1 MKKILLYINFILMFF
16 PAFSLSYPL
25 TGVYFQSRILG
36 LPFLCW
42 YTFFNKRE
50 IRKDLLIFG
59 IPLLISVV
67 IPILG
72 LLTDRNFS
80 LIDIGYMLT
89 FLYLIIFAQAMGRHL
104 NLFINFINVFT
115 FANILYCLIQTIMM
129 NVGLDSIAMIHS
141 NLPLK
146 ATSGYVLPPSILPY
160 TYRFSGLFNE
170 SSPLMFYL
178 CCAYIFLG
186 EIDAKKNSKITRNIQ
201 VLTLLTILVSGSKY
215 SYAFLIIYA
224 VIQVVSTIKDKNIK
238 ISLSTILL
246 MMTTYLFINYYS
258 MIVTSLS
265 ESLPAFD
272 ERKSNLENSVIS
284 LSNLDLIGNGF
295 LPSSTGE
302 SGGLDA
308 ITIVVGG
315 YGFFFGIAILI
326 SFLVWI
332 LVSKVKNKAIFIA
345 VYILGL
351 SSNGSFLISQYTI
364 FFTMIYV
371 INKQQSI
378 QKYLFN
384 DNEYMPPIGF
394 EQKS

>member
-1 MKKILLYINFILMFF
+1 MKKILLYINFILIFF

-25 TGVYFQSRILG
+25 TGIYFQSRILG

-42 YTFFNKRE
+42 YTFFQERE

-59 IPLLISVV
+59 IPLLISVI

-80 LIDIGYMLT
+80 LIDIGYILT
-89 FLYLIIFAQAMGRHL
+89 FFYLIMFAQAMGSHL
-104 NLFINFINVFT
+104 NLFINFIILFT
-115 FANILYCLIQTIMM
+115 FANILYSLIQTILM
-129 NVGLDSIAMIHS
+129 NIGLDSIAMIHS
-141 NLPLK
+141 NLPIK
-146 ATSGYVLPPSILPY
+146 ITSGYVLPPSILPY

-178 CCAYIFLG
+178 CCSYIFLG
-186 EIDAKKNSKITRNIQ
+186 EIDAKKPSIVTLIIQ
-201 VLTLLTILVSGSKY
+201 LLTLFTILVSGSKY
-215 SYAFLIIYA
+215 SYAFLIIYV
-224 VIQVVSTIKDKNIK
+224 VIKVVSTIKDKNIK
-238 ISLSTILL
+238 ILLSTILL
-246 MMTTYLFINYYS
+246 MIATYLFINYYS
-258 MIVTSLS
+258 IIVTSLS

-272 ERKSNLENSVIS
+272 ERKSNLENSLIS
-284 LSNLDLIGNGF
+284 LSELGLIGNGF
-295 LPSSTGE
+295 LASSTGE

-308 ITIVVGG
+308 ITIVVGA

-332 LVSKVKNKAIFIA
+332 LVSKVKNKSIFIA

-371 INKQQSI
+371 INKKNTI
-378 QKYLFN
+378 QKYFFN
-384 DNEYMPPIGF
+384 
-394 EQKS
+394 

>member
-1 MKKILLYINFILMFF
+1 MFF

-238 ISLSTILL
+238 ILLSTILL

-272 ERKSNLENSVIS
+272 ERKSNLENSLIS
-284 LSNLDLIGNGF
+284 LSNLGLTGSGF

-371 INKQQSI
+371 INKQQLI
-378 QKYLFN
+378 QKYLLN
-384 DNEYMPPIGF
+384 DNEYMPPIRF
-394 EQKS
+394 E

>member
-1 MKKILLYINFILMFF
+1 MFF

-115 FANILYCLIQTIMM
+115 FANILYSLIQTIMM

-186 EIDAKKNSKITRNIQ
+186 EIDAKNTSKITRNIQ

-238 ISLSTILL
+238 ILLSTILL

-272 ERKSNLENSVIS
+272 ERKSNLENSLIS
-284 LSNLDLIGNGF
+284 LSNLGLTGSGF

-308 ITIVVGG
+308 ITIVVGA

-371 INKQQSI
+371 INKQQLI
-378 QKYLFN
+378 QKYLLN

-394 EQKS
+394 E